1 VSSSRIRRTR
11 EYGLSVEEW
20 LCSLNIPASEIT
32 FEITLR
38 RVCYNVAVS
47 LVVSGTLRPEDQP
60 NTTVTRD
67 DVEALEEQAA

>member
-1 VSSSRIRRTR
+1 MSSSRIRRTR

-20 LCSLNIPASEIT
+20 LCSLNIPA